1 MVYNDDKLIRE
12 MKKYIRKMKERL
24 STLNILGLNY
34 DESQE
39 SILSLEDI
47 DYRKF
52 MLIMNQYL
60 DKRPEN
66 KEDFLKLNTGRLLD
80 ARWLDDVDVFLY
92 KLNLQQ
98 EQEVTSQS
106 SIFDTNKVFLVHGHD
121 EAVKEKVARVLEKLG
136 LEVVILNERVNIGT
150 TIIEKIHQNTN
161 VGYGIVLYTPCD
173 EGRLCNELELHKRAR
188 QNVVFEHGYL
198 MGRLGRSR
206 VSALLVNEVEI
217 PSDLSG
223 VLYISMDSD
232 WKVKLINEMNAVG
245 FHLDKNNL

>member
-66 KEDFLKLNTGRLLD
+66 KEDFLKN
-80 ARWLDDVDVFLY
+80 
-92 KLNLQQ
+92 
-98 EQEVTSQS
+98 
-106 SIFDTNKVFLVHGHD
+106 
-121 EAVKEKVARVLEKLG
+121 
-136 LEVVILNERVNIGT
+136 
-150 TIIEKIHQNTN
+150 
-161 VGYGIVLYTPCD
+161 
-173 EGRLCNELELHKRAR
+173 
-188 QNVVFEHGYL
+188 
-198 MGRLGRSR
+198 
-206 VSALLVNEVEI
+206 
-217 PSDLSG
+217 
-223 VLYISMDSD
+223 
-232 WKVKLINEMNAVG
+232 
-245 FHLDKNNL
+245 